1 MADAFLQTLL
11 LIIFTYLF
19 WTQQWQVIENRS
31 SNIDY
36 RGHNKVFKTNSSL
49 RQQFQTHFFTPRG
62 ITSWPTVKREIRL
75 SPYIGYYPNSSSSFN
90 PIKLLLLRAGDVE
103 RNPGDK
109 RVCSTCQRAIAM
121 KHRSLICSLCSS
133 SYHINC
139 SGISTKQFRNL
150 HASTQLQKLW
160 PICNHCHWS
169 TLPFSTTPELN
180 TSDINNSSSSSSES
194 PIEWFAAKV
203 NGYYKN
209 NLKIGHLNINSIF
222 GKSDEVVNLLEKCA
236 LDILFISESKIDG
249 LFCLFHII
257 RSAEYR
263 IIRKDRKK
271 GGGGLL
277 VYIGSN
283 VTAHR
288 QIKLESDGI
297 ESICLDVKGCANN
310 WFLICAC
317 YRSPGK

>member
-1 MADAFLQTLL
+1 MADAFLRTLL
-11 LIIFTYLF
+11 LMVFIHLF
-19 WTQQWQVIENRS
+19 WTQQWQVTENRS

-62 ITSWPTVKREIRL
+62 ITSWPTVKKKFGSRR
-75 SPYIGYYPNSSSSFN
+75 IGYYPNSSSSFK
-90 PIKLLLLRAGDVE
+90 PMLLLLRAGDVE

-150 HASTQLQKLW
+150 HASTQFQKLW

-169 TLPFSTTPELN
+169 TLPFSTMISEELINLFSDHDQAAPELN
-180 TSDINNSSSSSSES
+180 ISDINNSSSSSSES
-194 PIEWFAAKV
+194 PMEWFAAKV

-222 GKSDEVVNLLEKCA
+222 GKSDQVVNLLEKCA
-236 LDILFISESKIDG
+236 FDILSIGESKIDG
-249 LFCLFHII
+249 
-257 RSAEYR
+257 S
-263 IIRKDRKK
+263 
-271 GGGGLL
+271 
-277 VYIGSN
+277 VSS
-283 VTAHR
+283 T
-288 QIKLESDGI
+288 
-297 ESICLDVKGCANN
+297 
-310 WFLICAC
+310 
-317 YRSPGK
+317 